1 MPLLL
6 LLMILLL
13 LLLLPPFLD
22 SENFQLLLMLLL
34 LQRKDA
40 LHFNS
45 VLLSYSKMM
54 MIVAF
59 NFSNGVD
66 FGCCQV

>member
-1 MPLLL
+1 MLPLL
-6 LLMILLL
+6 LLL

-22 SENFQLLLMLLL
+22 SENFQLLLMLLLLL